1 MKARESEAA
10 EAATILN
17 NEEKQK
23 ELRERTPLHVYI
35 LSGKTPIT
43 TPHQSHWAKI
53 DSFQRDL
60 EMDV

>member
-43 TPHQSHWAKI
+43 TPH
-53 DSFQRDL
+53 
-60 EMDV
+60 